1 MVEQDEILKLHAA
14 HTGVLDIH
22 SDLAVTDKADL
33 GKAYTPGVAVISKLI
48 AAHPELKAKYTM
60 SGKLVALITDGSA
73 VLGLGNIGPAGGLP
87 VVEGKALLYKNLA
100 GINAI
105 PLALNQVSV
114 PAMVATIKN
123 MSLSFAGIHLE
134 DITAPKCFELE
145 AALKDEL
152 DIPVYHD
159 DQEGTAIVVLAGLIN
174 AAHVVGKSLRQMR
187 IVVNGVGA
195 SGLATARLL
204 AAVGVKQL
212 TLVDVYGVVTAD
224 DQRYNQ
230 YQRNLAKQLGTP
242 AQLKGQ
248 PLAKVMADQDV
259 FIGLSDANVLSA
271 GAVHLMNHDPIVFA
285 LANPVPEIDPAVAE
299 KAGATVI
306 ATGSS
311 QYPNQVNNILA
322 FPGLFKGLLTNGV
335 KQVDNA
341 LQIQVAQALAKTVS
355 NPTATTI
362 VPSVFDSQVVPN
374 VTAAVAAYA
383 QASINHR
390 RLSDG
395 SASC

>member
-230 YQRNLAKQLGTP
+230 YQQNLAKQLGTP

-248 PLAKVMADQDV
+248 PLAKVMVDQDV

-383 QASINHR
+383 QAQH
-390 RLSDG
+390 
-395 SASC
+395 

>member
-22 SDLAVTDKADL
+22 SDLAVNDKADL

-174 AAHVVGKSLRQMR
+174 AAHVVGKSLQQMR

-224 DQRYNQ
+224 DQRYNR

-242 AQLKGQ
+242 VQLKGQ

-341 LQIQVAQALAKTVS
+341 LQIQVARALAKTVS

-383 QASINHR
+383 QAQH
-390 RLSDG
+390 
-395 SASC
+395 

>member
-230 YQRNLAKQLGTP
+230 DKRNLAKQLGTP

-285 LANPVPEIDPAVAE
+285 LANPVPEINPAVAE

-374 VTAAVAAYA
+374 VTAAVATYA
-383 QASINHR
+383 QAQH
-390 RLSDG
+390 
-395 SASC
+395 

>member
-14 HTGVLDIH
+14 HTGVLEVK
-22 SDLAVTDKADL
+22 SDLAVTDKAEL
-33 GKAYTPGVAVISKLI
+33 GQAYTPGVAVISKLI

-114 PAMVATIKN
+114 PEMVKTIKN
-123 MSLSFAGIHLE
+123 LSLSFAGIHLE

-145 AALKDEL
+145 AALKAEL
-152 DIPVYHD
+152 NIPVYHD

-174 AAHVVGKSLRQMR
+174 AAHVVGKSLQQLRV
-187 IVVNGVGA
+187 VVNGVGA

-224 DQRYNQ
+224 DSRYNR
-230 YQRNLAKQLGTP
+230 YQRDLAKQLGTP
-242 AQLKGQ
+242 ATLKGQ
-248 PLAKVMADQDV
+248 PLAKVMADQDA

-271 GAVHLMNHDPIVFA
+271 GAVHLMNHDPIIFA

-299 KAGATVI
+299 KAGAAVI

-322 FPGLFKGLLTNGV
+322 FPGLFKGLLENGV
-335 KQVDNA
+335 KQVDDD
-341 LQIQVAQALAKTVS
+341 LQVKIAKALAATVK
-355 NPTATTI
+355 NPTAQAI
-362 VPSVFDSQVVPN
+362 VPSMFDSAVVPN
-374 VTAAVAAYA
+374 VTAAVAASA
-383 QASINHR
+383 ETSQA
-390 RLSDG
+390 
-395 SASC
+395 

>member
-22 SDLAVTDKADL
+22 SDLAVNDKADL

-341 LQIQVAQALAKTVS
+341 LQTQVAQALAKTVS
-355 NPTATTI
+355 NSTATTI

-383 QASINHR
+383 QAQH
-390 RLSDG
+390 
-395 SASC
+395 

>member
-159 DQEGTAIVVLAGLIN
+159 DQEGTSIVVLAGLIN

-285 LANPVPEIDPAVAE
+285 LANPVPEINPAVAE

-383 QASINHR
+383 QAQH
-390 RLSDG
+390 
-395 SASC
+395 

>member
-285 LANPVPEIDPAVAE
+285 LANPVPEINPAVAE

-374 VTAAVAAYA
+374 VAAAVATYA
-383 QASINHR
+383 QAQH
-390 RLSDG
+390 
-395 SASC
+395 

>member
-174 AAHVVGKSLRQMR
+174 AAHVVGKSLQQMR
-187 IVVNGVGA
+187 IVVNGLGA

-224 DQRYNQ
+224 DQRYNR

-374 VTAAVAAYA
+374 VTGAVAAYA
-383 QASINHR
+383 QAQH
-390 RLSDG
+390 
-395 SASC
+395 

>member
-48 AAHPELKAKYTM
+48 AAYPELKAKYTM

-285 LANPVPEIDPAVAE
+285 LANPVPEINPAVAE

-374 VTAAVAAYA
+374 VTAAVATYA
-383 QASINHR
+383 QAQH
-390 RLSDG
+390 
-395 SASC
+395 

>member
-60 SGKLVALITDGSA
+60 SGKVVALITDGSA

-285 LANPVPEIDPAVAE
+285 LANPVPEINPAVAE

-374 VTAAVAAYA
+374 VTAAVATYA
-383 QASINHR
+383 QAQH
-390 RLSDG
+390 
-395 SASC
+395 

>member
-224 DQRYNQ
+224 DQRYNR

-383 QASINHR
+383 QAQH
-390 RLSDG
+390 
-395 SASC
+395 

>member
-22 SDLAVTDKADL
+22 SDLALTDKADL

-285 LANPVPEIDPAVAE
+285 LANPVPEINPAVAE

-374 VTAAVAAYA
+374 VTAAVATYA
-383 QASINHR
+383 QAQH
-390 RLSDG
+390 
-395 SASC
+395 

>member
-341 LQIQVAQALAKTVS
+341 LQTQVAQALAKTVS

-374 VTAAVAAYA
+374 VTAAVATYA
-383 QASINHR
+383 QAQH
-390 RLSDG
+390 
-395 SASC
+395 

>member
-48 AAHPELKAKYTM
+48 AAHRELKAKYTM

-285 LANPVPEIDPAVAE
+285 LANPVPEINPAVAE

-383 QASINHR
+383 QAQH
-390 RLSDG
+390 
-395 SASC
+395 

>member
-22 SDLAVTDKADL
+22 SDLAVTDKAEL

-145 AALKDEL
+145 AALKAEL

-174 AAHVVGKSLRQMR
+174 AAHVVGKTLQQMR

-204 AAVGVKQL
+204 AAVGGKQL

-224 DQRYNQ
+224 DQRYNR
-230 YQRNLAKQLGTP
+230 YQRDLAKQLGTP

-248 PLAKVMADQDV
+248 PLAKVMADQDA

-285 LANPVPEIDPAVAE
+285 LANPVPEIEPAVAE
-299 KAGATVI
+299 KAGAAVI

-322 FPGLFKGLLTNGV
+322 FPGLFKGLLANGV
-335 KQVDNA
+335 KQVDDA
-341 LQIQVAQALAKTVS
+341 LQVQVAQALAKTVT
-355 NPTATTI
+355 NPTATMI
-362 VPSVFDSQVVPN
+362 VPSVFDEQVVPN

-383 QASINHR
+383 QAQH
-390 RLSDG
+390 
-395 SASC
+395 

>member
-259 FIGLSDANVLSA
+259 FIGLSDANVLSV

-285 LANPVPEIDPAVAE
+285 LANPVPEINPAVAE

-374 VTAAVAAYA
+374 VTAAVATYA
-383 QASINHR
+383 QAQH
-390 RLSDG
+390 
-395 SASC
+395 

>member
-174 AAHVVGKSLRQMR
+174 AAHVVGKSVQQMR

-285 LANPVPEIDPAVAE
+285 LANPVPEINPAVAE

-383 QASINHR
+383 QAQH
-390 RLSDG
+390 
-395 SASC
+395 

>member
-285 LANPVPEIDPAVAE
+285 LANPVPEINPAVAE

-374 VTAAVAAYA
+374 VTAAVVTYA
-383 QASINHR
+383 QAQH
-390 RLSDG
+390 
-395 SASC
+395 

>member
-174 AAHVVGKSLRQMR
+174 AAHVVGKSLQQMR

-383 QASINHR
+383 QAQH
-390 RLSDG
+390 
-395 SASC
+395 

>member
-14 HTGVLDIH
+14 HTGVLEVK
-22 SDLAVTDKADL
+22 SDLAVTDKAEL
-33 GKAYTPGVAVISKLI
+33 GQAYTPGVAVISKLI

-114 PAMVATIKN
+114 SEMVKTIKN
-123 MSLSFAGIHLE
+123 LSLSFAGIHLE

-145 AALKDEL
+145 AALKAEL
-152 DIPVYHD
+152 NIPVYHD

-174 AAHVVGKSLRQMR
+174 AAHVVGKSLQQLRV
-187 IVVNGVGA
+187 VVNGVGA

-224 DQRYNQ
+224 DSRYNR
-230 YQRNLAKQLGTP
+230 YQRDLAKQLGTP
-242 AQLKGQ
+242 ATLKGQ
-248 PLAKVMADQDV
+248 PLAKVMANQDA

-271 GAVHLMNHDPIVFA
+271 GAVHLMNHDPIIFA

-299 KAGATVI
+299 KAGAAVI

-322 FPGLFKGLLTNGV
+322 FPGLFKGLLENGV
-335 KQVDNA
+335 KQVDDD
-341 LQIQVAQALAKTVS
+341 LQVKIAKALAATVK
-355 NPTATTI
+355 NPTAQAI
-362 VPSVFDSQVVPN
+362 VPSVFDPAVVPN
-374 VTAAVAAYA
+374 VTAAVAASA
-383 QASINHR
+383 ETSQA
-390 RLSDG
+390 
-395 SASC
+395 

>member
-174 AAHVVGKSLRQMR
+174 AAHIVGKSLQQMR

-341 LQIQVAQALAKTVS
+341 LQIQVARALAKTVS

-383 QASINHR
+383 QAQH
-390 RLSDG
+390 
-395 SASC
+395 

>member
-204 AAVGVKQL
+204 VAVGVKQL

-285 LANPVPEIDPAVAE
+285 LANPVPEINPAVAE

-383 QASINHR
+383 QAQH
-390 RLSDG
+390 
-395 SASC
+395 

>member
-212 TLVDVYGVVTAD
+212 ILVDVYGVVTAD

-285 LANPVPEIDPAVAE
+285 LANPVPEINPAVAE

-383 QASINHR
+383 QAQH
-390 RLSDG
+390 
-395 SASC
+395 

>member
-22 SDLAVTDKADL
+22 SDLAVTDKAEL

-145 AALKDEL
+145 AALKSEL

-174 AAHVVGKSLRQMR
+174 AAHVVGKTLQQMR

-224 DQRYNQ
+224 DRRYNR
-230 YQRNLAKQLGTP
+230 YQRDLAKQLGTP

-285 LANPVPEIDPAVAE
+285 LANPVPEIAPAVAE
-299 KAGATVI
+299 KAGAAVI

-322 FPGLFKGLLTNGV
+322 FPGLFKGLLANGV
-335 KQVDNA
+335 KQVDDA
-341 LQIQVAQALAKTVS
+341 LQVQVAQALAKTVT
-355 NPTATTI
+355 NPTATMI
-362 VPSVFDSQVVPN
+362 VPSVFDEQVVPN

-383 QASINHR
+383 QAQH
-390 RLSDG
+390 
-395 SASC
+395 

>member
-145 AALKDEL
+145 TALKDEL

-285 LANPVPEIDPAVAE
+285 LANPVPEINPAVAE

-383 QASINHR
+383 QAQH
-390 RLSDG
+390 
-395 SASC
+395 

>member
-22 SDLAVTDKADL
+22 SDLAVTDKAEL

-145 AALKDEL
+145 AALKSEL

-174 AAHVVGKSLRQMR
+174 AAHLVGKTLQQMR

-224 DQRYNQ
+224 DQRYNR
-230 YQRNLAKQLGTP
+230 YQRDLAKQLETP
-242 AQLKGQ
+242 TQLKGR
-248 PLAKVMADQDV
+248 PLAKVMADQDA

-285 LANPVPEIDPAVAE
+285 LANPVPEIAPAVAE
-299 KAGATVI
+299 KAGAAVI

-322 FPGLFKGLLTNGV
+322 FPGLFKGLLANGV
-335 KQVDNA
+335 KQVDDA
-341 LQIQVAQALAKTVS
+341 LQVQVAQALAKTVT
-355 NPTATTI
+355 NPTATMI
-362 VPSVFDSQVVPN
+362 VPSVFDEQVVPN

-383 QASINHR
+383 QAQH
-390 RLSDG
+390 
-395 SASC
+395 

>member
-123 MSLSFAGIHLE
+123 ISLSFAGIHLE

-285 LANPVPEIDPAVAE
+285 LANPVPEINPAVAE

-374 VTAAVAAYA
+374 VTAAVATYA
-383 QASINHR
+383 QAQH
-390 RLSDG
+390 
-395 SASC
+395 

>member
-14 HTGVLDIH
+14 HTGVLEVK
-22 SDLAVTDKADL
+22 SDLAVTDKAEL
-33 GKAYTPGVAVISKLI
+33 GQAYTPGVAVISKLI
-48 AAHPELKAKYTM
+48 VAHPELKAKYTM

-114 PAMVATIKN
+114 PEMVKTIKN
-123 MSLSFAGIHLE
+123 LSFSFAGIHLE

-145 AALKDEL
+145 AALKAEL
-152 DIPVYHD
+152 NIPVYHD

-174 AAHVVGKSLRQMR
+174 AAHVVGKSLQQLRV
-187 IVVNGVGA
+187 VVNGVGA

-224 DQRYNQ
+224 DSRYNR
-230 YQRNLAKQLGTP
+230 YQRDLAKQLGTP
-242 AQLKGQ
+242 ATLKGQ
-248 PLAKVMADQDV
+248 PLAKVMANQDA

-271 GAVHLMNHDPIVFA
+271 GAVHLMNHDPIIFA

-299 KAGATVI
+299 KAGAAVI

-322 FPGLFKGLLTNGV
+322 FPGLFKGLLENGV
-335 KQVDNA
+335 KQVDDD
-341 LQIQVAQALAKTVS
+341 LQVKIAKALAATVK
-355 NPTATTI
+355 NPTAQAI
-362 VPSVFDSQVVPN
+362 VPSVFDPAVVPN
-374 VTAAVAAYA
+374 VTAAVAASA
-383 QASINHR
+383 ETSQA
-390 RLSDG
+390 
-395 SASC
+395 

>member
-22 SDLAVTDKADL
+22 SDLKVTDKTEL

-114 PAMVATIKN
+114 PKMVETIKN

-174 AAHVVGKSLRQMR
+174 AARVVGKTLQQMR
-187 IVVNGVGA
+187 IVINGVGA

-204 AAVGVKQL
+204 AAVGVKKL
-212 TLVDVYGVVTAD
+212 TLVDVYGVVTVD
-224 DQRYNQ
+224 DHRYNQ
-230 YQRNLAKQLGTP
+230 YQRDLAKRLQTP
-242 AQLKGQ
+242 ASLKGQ
-248 PLAKVMADQDV
+248 PLAKVMANQDA

-271 GAVHLMNHDPIVFA
+271 GAVHLMNHDPIIFA

-299 KAGATVI
+299 KAGATII

-322 FPGLFKGLLTNGV
+322 FPGLFKGLLDNGV
-335 KQVDNA
+335 KQVDDE
-341 LQIQVAQALAKTVS
+341 LQVQVAQAIAKTVE
-355 NPTATTI
+355 NPSATTI
-362 VPSVFDSQVVPN
+362 VPSVFDPSVVPN

-383 QASINHR
+383 HPQ
-390 RLSDG
+390 L
-395 SASC
+395 

>member
-174 AAHVVGKSLRQMR
+174 AAHVVGKSLQQMR

-224 DQRYNQ
+224 DQWYNR

-285 LANPVPEIDPAVAE
+285 LANPVPEINPAVAE

-341 LQIQVAQALAKTVS
+341 LQIQVARALAKTVS

-374 VTAAVAAYA
+374 VTAAVAVYA
-383 QASINHR
+383 QAQH
-390 RLSDG
+390 
-395 SASC
+395 

>member
-285 LANPVPEIDPAVAE
+285 LANPVPEINPAVAE
-299 KAGATVI
+299 KAVATVI

-374 VTAAVAAYA
+374 VTAAVATYA
-383 QASINHR
+383 QAQH
-390 RLSDG
+390 
-395 SASC
+395 

>member
-224 DQRYNQ
+224 DQRYNR

-285 LANPVPEIDPAVAE
+285 LANPVPEINPAVAE
-299 KAGATVI
+299 KAGAAVI

-383 QASINHR
+383 QAQH
-390 RLSDG
+390 
-395 SASC
+395 

>member
-230 YQRNLAKQLGTP
+230 YQRHLAKQLGTP

-383 QASINHR
+383 QAQH
-390 RLSDG
+390 
-395 SASC
+395 

>member
-22 SDLAVTDKADL
+22 SDLKVTDKAEL

-114 PAMVATIKN
+114 PKMVETIKN

-174 AAHVVGKSLRQMR
+174 AARVVGKTLQQMR
-187 IVVNGVGA
+187 IVINGVGA

-204 AAVGVKQL
+204 AAVGVKKL

-224 DQRYNQ
+224 DRRYNQ
-230 YQRNLAKQLGTP
+230 YQRDLAKQLQTP
-242 AQLKGQ
+242 ASLKGQ
-248 PLAKVMADQDV
+248 PLAKVMANQDA

-271 GAVHLMNHDPIVFA
+271 GAVHLMNHDPIIFA
-285 LANPVPEIDPAVAE
+285 LANPVPEIDPAVAK
-299 KAGATVI
+299 KAGATII

-322 FPGLFKGLLTNGV
+322 FPGLFKGLLDNGV
-335 KQVDNA
+335 KQVDDE
-341 LQIQVAQALAKTVS
+341 LQVQVAQAIAKTVE
-355 NPTATTI
+355 NPSATTI
-362 VPSVFDSQVVPN
+362 VPSVFDPSVVPN

-383 QASINHR
+383 HPQ
-390 RLSDG
+390 L
-395 SASC
+395 